1 MAALFTFEVHTPYRL
16 FYSGSVEAIVL
27 TLVDGEIAV
36 YANHNHITAPVVPCL
51 LKIKDKDGAWK
62 TAFSSD
68 GILEVTSNKTV
79 LVTDSAEWPSEID
92 YERAKAAKE
101 RAEETLKETGLLKFE
116 AQTATT
122 ALRKAEMRLK
132 ARESEPITK
141 T

>member
-16 FYSGSVEAIVL
+16 FYSGPVEAIVL

-36 YANHNHITAPVVPCL
+36 YANHSHITAPVVPCL
-51 LKIKDKDGAWK
+51 LKIRDKDGTWK

-79 LVTDSAEWPSEID
+79 LLTDSAEWPGEID

-101 RAEETLKETGLLKFE
+101 RAEETLKGEGLLKFE
-116 AQTATT
+116 TKTAAT
-122 ALRKAEMRLK
+122 ALRKANMRLK
-132 ARESEPITK
+132 TRESV
-141 T
+141 